1 MTPPINAA
9 EIERLARAATPGPWK
24 VDKELSIVAP
34 KAPVMTEGAVRIV
47 IDEIP
52 LHMDDDTRDFIASAN
67 PQTLLT
73 LIAALRE
80 AYEALEHYQ
89 ACHYTPSGF
98 PCHTDDTAEQT
109 LRSIAEK
116 VEGL

>member
-9 EIERLARAATPGPWK
+9 KIERLARLATPGPWHHN
-24 VDKELSIVAP
+24 IQI
-34 KAPVMTEGAVRIV
+34 GAADNGIYEANGSSLAVVKWRGGSGQQFRHA
-47 IDEIP
+47 DAY
-52 LHMDDDTRDFIASAN
+52 FIASAN

-80 AYEALEHYQ
+80 AKDALEKIETNPHW
-89 ACHYTPSGF
+89 PEIIK
-98 PCHTDDTAEQT
+98 PCATKT